1 MRGTGRALAI
11 AAALAY
17 VALVAPTLRG
27 ATVPKAV
34 IVAAGGV
41 TSRLT
46 LPCSAREVYAAGPL
60 GATVVEVDGRRV
72 RVKTSPC
79 PNKCCV
85 RRGWLAAPGEAAICL
100 PNRVAVRLE

>member
-1 MRGTGRALAI
+1 MRGTGRALAV

-17 VALVAPTLRG
+17 VALVAPTIRG
-27 ATVPKAV
+27 AALPKAAI
-34 IVAAGGV
+34 IVAGGA

-46 LPCSAREVYAAGPL
+46 LPCPVRDVYAAGPL
-60 GATVVEVDGRRV
+60 GATVVEVEGRRV

-85 RRGWLAAPGEAAICL
+85 RRGWLAAPGETAVCL